1 VTDVDSRGVVG
12 TVATMEEV
20 VDAGMSENLRLRFF
34 LIVFAVLG
42 LILGAVGVYGVV
54 SHTVDQRRAEFGIR
68 LALGAEPPR
77 LMWQVVRVGMLP
89 ILVGTLAGVA
99 VSLAVS
105 RVLASFLFD
114 VAPTDPASFVAA
126 ASILLGAGAV
136 AALVPAARAS
146 RTDPA
151 VALRAE

>member
-1 VTDVDSRGVVG
+1 
-12 TVATMEEV
+12 
-20 VDAGMSENLRLRFF
+20 
-34 LIVFAVLG
+34 
-42 LILGAVGVYGVV
+42 
-54 SHTVDQRRAEFGIR
+54 
-68 LALGAEPPR
+68 
-77 LMWQVVRVGMLP
+77 MWQVVRVGMLP
-89 ILVGTLAGVA
+89 VLVGTLAGVA